1 MGSKVVITNNIKS
14 FVKANDV
21 HMNNAVERMAD
32 DTLKMA
38 QIDVPLDK
46 GVLQKSGEVEK
57 NADMQY
63 VVWFGKTGDASDYAA
78 AQEAGTTRGHPI
90 SNYSTPGTGAHFL
103 ENAGKKIRLIALQ
116 YLKQA
121 ADRVRT

>member
-1 MGSKVVITNNIKS
+1 MSSKVVITNNIKQ

-21 HMNNAVERMAD
+21 HMNNAVEKMAD

-38 QIDVPLDK
+38 KIDIPLDK
-46 GVLQKSGEVEK
+46 GTLQQSGEVEK
-57 NADMQY
+57 KADMQY

-78 AQEAGTTRGHPI
+78 AQEAGQARGRVFK
-90 SNYSTPGTGAHFL
+90 NYSTPGTGAHFL
-103 ENAGKKIRLIALQ
+103 ENAGKKIRLIALE

>member
-1 MGSKVVITNNIKS
+1 MGSKVVITNNIKQ

-21 HMNNAVERMAD
+21 HMNNAVEKMAD

-46 GVLQKSGEVEK
+46 GTLQKSGEVEK
-57 NADMQY
+57 KDEMQY
-63 VVWFGKTGDASDYAA
+63 IVWFGKKGEASDYAA
-78 AQEAGTTRGHPI
+78 AQEAGTIRGRPI
-90 SNYSTPGTGAHFL
+90 RNYSTPGTGAHFL
-103 ENAGKKIRLIALQ
+103 ENAGKKIKLIALE

-121 ADRVRT
+121 ADRAKQ